1 MMKRVAPSSIAALLA
16 SVVVFNAG
24 AAETG
29 KYPTKPIRMVVPFA
43 PGGGTDIVARVIA
56 QRMTET
62 LGQSVIVDNR
72 PGAGGTIGA
81 ETAVRANPD
90 GYTVAMVS
98 GSYATNAAV
107 YKLTYDPVNDIQ
119 PISIIG
125 ESGFVLSVHPSVAP
139 KTVAELVALAKSKP
153 GVLNYGSTGTGGV
166 THLASELFDLLAG
179 TRMTHVPFKGTG
191 PALNALLGNQ
201 IQVMFAALPAAIP
214 HVRQNRLRGL
224 GVSSEKPVA
233 ALPGVPAIGE
243 TVKGY
248 EVVLWWGV
256 FGPKGLSKDIVN
268 VWNSGIEQTLK
279 TKEMQDRMN
288 AEAVDPIGGPPD
300 RFRNAIKRDID
311 KWRKVVA
318 QAKISVQQ

>member
-1 MMKRVAPSSIAALLA
+1 MMKAAAFTSVLAALA
-16 SVVVFNAG
+16 AFACAAN

-29 KYPTKPIRMVVPFA
+29 KYPTKPIRMIVPFA

-62 LGQSVIVDNR
+62 LAQTVIVDNR
-72 PGAGGTIGA
+72 PGAGGTVGA
-81 ETAVRANPD
+81 ELAVRANPD
-90 GYTVAMVS
+90 GYTLAMVS

-107 YKLTYDPVNDIQ
+107 YKLAYDPINDVQ

-125 ESGFVLSVHPSVAP
+125 ESGFVLSVHPSVSA
-139 KTVAELVALAKSKP
+139 KSVGDLIALAKAKP
-153 GVLNYGSTGTGGV
+153 RALNYGSTGTGGI

-179 TRMTHVPFKGTG
+179 TQMTHVPFKGTG
-191 PALNALLGNQ
+191 PALTALLSNE
-201 IQVMFAALPAAIP
+201 IQLMFAALPAAIP
-214 HVRQNRLRGL
+214 HVKQNRLRGL

-233 ALPGVPAIGE
+233 ALPGVPPIAQ

-256 FGPKGLSKDIVN
+256 YGPKGLPKEIVN
-268 VWNSGIEQTLK
+268 VWNNGIEQSLK
-279 TKEMQDRMN
+279 TKELQDRM
-288 AEAVDPIGGPPD
+288 ASEAIDPVGGPPD
-300 RFRNAIKRDID
+300 RFRAAIRRDIE

-318 QAKISVQQ
+318 QAKINIQ

>member
-1 MMKRVAPSSIAALLA
+1 MMKRVVFTSFLAAVA
-16 SVVVFNAG
+16 AVFACYANG
-24 AAETG
+24 AQPA
-29 KYPTKPIRMVVPFA
+29 KYPTKPIRMIVPFA

-56 QRMTET
+56 QKMTDT
-62 LGQSVIVDNR
+62 LAQSVVVDNR
-72 PGAGGTIGA
+72 PGAGGTVGA
-81 ETAVRANPD
+81 ELTVRANPD

-119 PISIIG
+119 PISIVG
-125 ESGFVLSVHPSVAP
+125 ESGFVLTVHPSVPP

-201 IQVMFAALPAAIP
+201 IQLMFAALPAAIP

-224 GVSSEKPVA
+224 GVSNDKAVP
-233 ALPGVPAIGE
+233 ALPGIPPIGE

-256 FGPKGLSKDIVN
+256 FGPKGLSRDIVN

-288 AEAVDPIGGPPD
+288 AEAVDPLGGPPE
-300 RFRNAIKRDID
+300 RFRNAIKRDIE

-318 QAKISVQQ
+318 QAKINIQQ